1 LTSTLQWQEC
11 NCDAFSFEQHA
22 DRLDSIA
29 RSVAIHWSES
39 MLLIVNIQIFNMNNL
54 IATAILVVKLLNVT
68 H

>member
-1 LTSTLQWQEC
+1 
-11 NCDAFSFEQHA
+11 
-22 DRLDSIA
+22 LDSIA